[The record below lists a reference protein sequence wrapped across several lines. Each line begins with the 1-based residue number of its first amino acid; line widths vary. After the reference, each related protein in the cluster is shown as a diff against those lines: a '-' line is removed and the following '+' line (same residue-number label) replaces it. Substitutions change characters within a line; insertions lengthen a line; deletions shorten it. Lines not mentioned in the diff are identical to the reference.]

1 MWYLAIMFGKGINY
15 AFLKLRYFK
24 KGIKMA
30 RPKGKGHR
38 VALTLNQETNEVFDR
53 FASLSGV
60 PKATL
65 IRDYIEHILPTVKMS
80 VDTLEKLKNAEM
92 TPVQAQGTFLNF
104 LADYNDTFSNAIR
117 EIAKPLDGDLNDAAT
132 SRKSD

>member
-1 MWYLAIMFGKGINY
+1 
-15 AFLKLRYFK
+15 
-24 KGIKMA
+24 MA